1 MTREEIVEGLKLLED
16 NMVHF
21 DELQNDKG
29 EWIDVHELLFETIKA
44 LSQEPCKVMDHAIKA
59 YRQGYENGLG
69 KAQTDSYVKGYEDGQ
84 KEKPQA
90 IYEMKVEEYNKG
102 LNEAWECARKIS
114 MPENEGGMSVK
125 ALQSIFGKAREI
137 FNCTASEAIQKI
149 KEYEEKQKQTE
160 EIKVGYEVYNIDR
173 ENKRIV
179 TAIDGNKAIQ
189 LCSNG
194 KYTVDNIDTLHW
206 TGREDLRI
214 KKVLENI
221 KNEV

>member
-1 MTREEIVEGLKLLED
+1 MKDYSLRNDNIKLINALATSIGEHMTE
-16 NMVHF
+16 
-21 DELQNDKG
+21 
-29 EWIDVHELLFETIKA
+29 LFENGY
-44 LSQEPCKVMDHAIKA
+44 D
-59 YRQGYENGLG
+59 QGY
-69 KAQTDSYVKGYEDGQ
+69 VDGQ
-84 KEKPQA
+84 KEKLA
-90 IYEMKVEEYNKG
+90 NAMIHDHEVAEKTAYEQG
-102 LNEAWECARKIS
+102 LNDAWECARKIS

-137 FNCTASEAIQKI
+137 FNCTASEAIAKI
-149 KEYEEKQKQTE
+149 KEYEDKQKQDA

-214 KKVLENI
+214 KKVLEKI
-221 KNEV
+221 TLDKMGEVDG